1 VIGLAPGPPTS
12 CRDGHREIGVAEEW
26 DQPAR
31 SPLRCA
37 HETGKDG
44 RFGRGRHRRRGVGHH
59 AIRSSQAPPS
69 KDTRL
74 VVSYTG
80 QSVGDDNLVF
90 VQDAK
95 TGACWLAAYGAS
107 GGSHSIALALAPAES
122 CQ

>member
-1 VIGLAPGPPTS
+1 MRLAKTVGL
-12 CRDGHREIGVAEEW
+12 VV
-26 DQPAR
+26 
-31 SPLRCA
+31 
-37 HETGKDG
+37 
-44 RFGRGRHRRRGVGHH
+44 VGIVVGASGIT
-59 AIRSSQAPPS
+59 AIRSSQAQPS
-69 KDTRL
+69 NDTRL

-107 GGSHSIALALAPAES
+107 GGSHSIALAVAPAES